1 MVIQNDQLEGLV
13 QLNKNTCQIGL
24 QYTVQTHVNYFS
36 KDNIM
41 LKSTY
46 KAVINFSLFLNQK

>member
-13 QLNKNTCQIGL
+13 QLNKNTCVKLACNI
-24 QYTVQTHVNYFS
+24 QYKHMLL
-36 KDNIM
+36 NIM